1 MECGGIFFGTFEKYL
16 RRKFGKYKKVNYICT
31 TMRNDLEKTTTH
43 GRISSV
49 QYTFGYSTF
58 AEIVTLKATWNNLN
72 ENERI
77 AIPAEKIDELIDF
90 LQDAKAMYNLSQYKE
105 VAQ

>member
-1 MECGGIFFGTFEKYL
+1 MK
-16 RRKFGKYKKVNYICT
+16 
-31 TMRNDLEKTTTH
+31 NDIEKTTTH

-49 QYTFGYSTF
+49 QYTFGYSVF
-58 AEIVTLKATWNNLN
+58 AEIVTLEATWNNLN

-77 AIPAEKIDELIDF
+77 AIPAEKLDELIDF
-90 LQDAKAMYNLSQYKE
+90 LQEAKAIYDLSQYKG

>member
-1 MECGGIFFGTFEKYL
+1 MI
-16 RRKFGKYKKVNYICT
+16 
-31 TMRNDLEKTTTH
+31 NDLEKTIKH

-49 QYTFGYSTF
+49 QYTFGYSVF
-58 AEIVTLKATWNNLN
+58 AEIVTLEATWNNLN

-77 AIPAEKIDELIDF
+77 AIPAEKLDELIDF
-90 LQDAKAMYNLSQYKE
+90 LQDAKAIYNLSQYKG

>member
-1 MECGGIFFGTFEKYL
+1 MK
-16 RRKFGKYKKVNYICT
+16 
-31 TMRNDLEKTTTH
+31 NDIEKTTTH

-49 QYTFGYSTF
+49 QYTFGYSVF
-58 AEIVTLKATWNNLN
+58 AEIVTLEATWNNLN

-77 AIPAEKIDELIDF
+77 AIPAEKLDELIDF
-90 LQDAKAMYNLSQYKE
+90 LKDAKAIYNLSQYKG